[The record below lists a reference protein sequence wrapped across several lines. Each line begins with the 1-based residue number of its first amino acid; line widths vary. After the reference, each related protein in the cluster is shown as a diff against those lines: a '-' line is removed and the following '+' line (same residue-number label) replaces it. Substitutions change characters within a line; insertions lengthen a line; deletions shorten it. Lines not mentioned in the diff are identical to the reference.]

1 MIELIIH
8 ILFFLNDKDNSL
20 SSLSISD
27 VCDVSSFYES
37 KCPLSIGYSSKDAIG
52 YSDKDAIDYSSK
64 DAKAVLDFPDPLP
77 NPLDRM
83 FMPIVPPIPI
93 NPRLVTDVN
102 P

>member
-8 ILFFLNDKDNSL
+8 ILFYLNDKDNSRI
-20 SSLSISD
+20 SLSISD
-27 VCDVSSFYES
+27 VCDMSSFYDS
-37 KCPLSIGYSSKDAIG
+37 KCPLAVG
-52 YSDKDAIDYSSK
+52 YSDKDALDYSSK

-83 FMPIVPPIPI
+83 FMPIVPPLPI
-93 NPRLVTDVN
+93 SPRPVTEVN